1 LYDFYGTFNFT
12 ILNQIEA
19 GSRFMQQLDAV
30 LQYRR
35 QADQDQMAKRLKRC
49 HIFGVVVF
57 LFFIFNTQIWHDEPA
72 GNPTGG

>member
-1 LYDFYGTFNFT
+1 
-12 ILNQIEA
+12 
-19 GSRFMQQLDAV
+19 MQQLDAV